1 MIKTC
6 HWKSI
11 TFYNATSQFKEYC
24 FALMIK
30 YVFWTEQKVKTLNNL
45 YESLIFCFKSIY
57 SAYPFKAAISKLTF
71 VVRRLLGSCSQLI
84 IVLLTY
90 EWAQC
95 ALCLIQA
102 GLSIQDSATSMRRST
117 VQSIPLQ
124 WGFLDLSIVCKLWI
138 PLIGFALKI
147 FIFLISN
154 TSAKYYRGDTSA
166 NRD

>member
-1 MIKTC
+1 MYFGQSRK
-6 HWKSI
+6 
-11 TFYNATSQFKEYC
+11 F
-24 FALMIK
+24 
-30 YVFWTEQKVKTLNNL
+30 KTLNNL

-71 VVRRLLGSCSQLI
+71 AVHRLLGSCSQHI

-117 VQSIPLQ
+117 VQSLPLQ
-124 WGFLDLSIVCKLWI
+124 WGFHDLSIVCKLCI
-138 PLIGFALKI
+138 TRIGFALKK

-154 TSAKYYRGDTSA
+154 TSAKYYRYDTSAKYYRGDTSA
-166 NRD
+166 NID